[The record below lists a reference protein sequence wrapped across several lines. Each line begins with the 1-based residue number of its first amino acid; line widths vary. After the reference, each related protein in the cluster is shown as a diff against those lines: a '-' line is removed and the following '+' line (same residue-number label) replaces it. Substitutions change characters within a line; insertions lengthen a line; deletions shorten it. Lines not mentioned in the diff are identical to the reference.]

1 MQITTPSL
9 DLGDA
14 VKQAFNRAFEFK
26 GRSRRSEYWWTM
38 LLVYAIDIFVMPLGW
53 LAHLATIPLTVR
65 RLHDTGRS
73 GWWLLLHFIA
83 SAVLGT
89 IFVIDYLATLFVTIY
104 NASET
109 GDDGII
115 LSSLLLFIGRYLV
128 IFILLFIYRVILLIF
143 LCQDSDTKPNKY
155 GRSPKYVSESEI
167 HNSTVPHPEEIFNE
181 NTQPE

>member
-38 LLVYAIDIFVMPLGW
+38 LLVYAIDVFVLPLGW
-53 LAHLATIPLTVR
+53 IAHLATIPLTVR

-89 IFVIDYLATLFVTIY
+89 IFVIDYLATLIVTI
-104 NASET
+104 
-109 GDDGII
+109 
-115 LSSLLLFIGRYLV
+115 
-128 IFILLFIYRVILLIF
+128 
-143 LCQDSDTKPNKY
+143 
-155 GRSPKYVSESEI
+155 
-167 HNSTVPHPEEIFNE
+167 
-181 NTQPE
+181 

>member
-38 LLVYAIDIFVMPLGW
+38 LLVYAIDVFVLPLGW
-53 LAHLATIPLTVR
+53 IAHLATIPLTVR

-73 GWWLLLHFIA
+73 GWWLLLHVIA

-89 IFVIDYLATLFVTIY
+89 IFVIDYLATLIVTIY
-104 NASET
+104 NVNES
-109 GDDGII
+109 GDNGII
-115 LSSLLLFIGRYLV
+115 LSSLLLFVGRYLV

-143 LCQDSDTKPNKY
+143 LCQDSSEKTNKY

-167 HNSTVPHPEEIFNE
+167 RNSAVPHPEEILNE
-181 NTQPE
+181 NSQPE